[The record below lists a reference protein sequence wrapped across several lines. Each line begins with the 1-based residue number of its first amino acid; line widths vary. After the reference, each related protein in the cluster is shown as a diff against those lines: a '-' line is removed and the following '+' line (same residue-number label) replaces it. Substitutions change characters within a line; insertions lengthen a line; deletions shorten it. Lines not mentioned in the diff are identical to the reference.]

1 VAIVCRDDRQNSR
14 RAKLDS
20 LLTESDKGC
29 FMVVLDHQ
37 PNAIAESQKNSIDL
51 HISGH
56 THRGQV
62 FPLNILTDHL
72 FEQSHGYRKW
82 GDTHAYVMT
91 GLSLWGPPFRIGTH
105 SEMLVVDVVSSSSCA
120 R

>member
-1 VAIVCRDDRQNSR
+1 MFQRGKNNM
-14 RAKLDS
+14 KLFDYLKWKRKYNKIKKLYEEEKENN
-20 LLTESDKGC
+20 LLLINENQILKTA
-29 FMVVLDHQ
+29 L
-37 PNAIAESQKNSIDL
+37 I
-51 HISGH
+51 
-56 THRGQV
+56 GQV

-105 SEMLVVDVVSSSSCA
+105 SELLVVDIVSTSSTA
-120 R
+120 E